1 MRKVQYKGRWK
12 ILVVAILFTAR
23 LASPPAARAASDT
36 GFYYEVVG
44 NTASVTGCVEYPCP
58 TDLEIPATLGAYV
71 VTSVGNYAF
80 AFEELTSV
88 SIPDSVTTIGDGA
101 FAYSSLT
108 FVAIPEF
115 VTTIGVDAFAGNALT
130 SVTIPEF
137 VTTISEDA
145 FFGNAL
151 TEVIIPASVMT
162 IGPWAF
168 ALNSLSSV
176 TFLGNAPSDGGSVFY
191 GNSDLTSILRSVDAT
206 GWGAFWSDLPV
217 ETPVETVDEFRFR
230 IADGVA
236 TVIGCDGTCPTNLVI
251 PADLDGYVV
260 MHIDASAFYG
270 SALEFLTLPSSITT
284 IGDEA
289 FAWNLLTTVTIPNSV
304 TSIGD
309 DAFAGNLL
317 TTVTIPNSVTSIGAG
332 AFSTNALTT
341 VTIPNSVTTIGASA
355 FYSNALTTVTIGN
368 SVTSIGDDAFAGN
381 LLTTVTIPNSVTTIG
396 DDAFAGNSLTSV
408 TIPNSVTSIGAY
420 AFFGNLLTTVTIPN
434 SVTTIGD
441 GAFAWNLLT
450 TVTIPNSVTSIG
462 SNAFADN
469 LLNTV
474 TFFGNA
480 PVGGRDVF
488 GGNSSLARVSRYK
501 GTAGWGSRW
510 GGLPIRI
517 LVADLR
523 AFTAVKPRI
532 TGTATSGRTLT
543 AAKGTWSGYP
553 SPTFTYRWY
562 ACTTVVSAASATV
575 PSTCKKIAGATRST
589 FKLTSAQRGKYVAV
603 FVTGKSLRTT
613 ATSWLSK
620 TTSKVK

>member
-1 MRKVQYKGRWK
+1 
-12 ILVVAILFTAR
+12 
-23 LASPPAARAASDT
+23 
-36 GFYYEVVG
+36 
-44 NTASVTGCVEYPCP
+44 
-58 TDLEIPATLGAYV
+58 
-71 VTSVGNYAF
+71 
-80 AFEELTSV
+80 
-88 SIPDSVTTIGDGA
+88 
-101 FAYSSLT
+101 
-108 FVAIPEF
+108 
-115 VTTIGVDAFAGNALT
+115 
-130 SVTIPEF
+130 
-137 VTTISEDA
+137 
-145 FFGNAL
+145 
-151 TEVIIPASVMT
+151 
-162 IGPWAF
+162 
-168 ALNSLSSV
+168 
-176 TFLGNAPSDGGSVFY
+176 
-191 GNSDLTSILRSVDAT
+191 
-206 GWGAFWSDLPV
+206 
-217 ETPVETVDEFRFR
+217 
-230 IADGVA
+230 
-236 TVIGCDGTCPTNLVI
+236 
-251 PADLDGYVV
+251 

-304 TSIGD
+304 TS
-309 DAFAGNLL
+309 
-317 TTVTIPNSVTSIGAG
+317 
-332 AFSTNALTT
+332 
-341 VTIPNSVTTIGASA
+341 
-355 FYSNALTTVTIGN
+355 
-368 SVTSIGDDAFAGN
+368 
-381 LLTTVTIPNSVTTIG
+381 IG